1 MHGMIPLTIL
11 VVSLVVWLVKRR
23 RTSKLAAA
31 AGADLVPREKQ
42 NTNRSFP
49 DPEADAVEAAL
60 ARGEWQPAAQA
71 IAAAGT
77 DWERRSYLVDI
88 VADHAARDDAWLRAW
103 QAARPDDPDAAVVR
117 AAAQVAL
124 AWEIRTG
131 AWAKHLTGEQAAG
144 FLRVL
149 EEAREDF
156 ARARKLALPGDPTPY
171 LKEIPLYKGLNA
183 PHEAMLA
190 LWSEV
195 TARAPYHYEAHAA
208 ALQYWC
214 AKWHGSAETARDFA
228 GQAAASAPPGS
239 LLTVIRLL
247 AWFEHHHDD
256 APSEA
261 FGWPEVRGMTDAAL
275 ADVAAARPDHPR
287 LAEARHLLA
296 YFLTRQER
304 YEAALIQ
311 FRDVDGYVDALPWRY
326 FEDPAKAFCG
336 VRDAALRGAVSGQG
350 AT

>member
-1 MHGMIPLTIL
+1 MIPLTIL

-131 AWAKHLTGEQAAG
+131 AWAKHVTGEQAAG

-149 EEAREDF
+149 AGGLHQRQRRPGAGRHQRGDGHLRT
-156 ARARKLALPGDPTPY
+156 ATALTT
-171 LKEIPLYKGLNA
+171 A
-183 PHEAMLA
+183 PHPG
-190 LWSEV
+190 
-195 TARAPYHYEAHAA
+195 TAD
-208 ALQYWC
+208 
-214 AKWHGSAETARDFA
+214 HGGR
-228 GQAAASAPPGS
+228 GKPVPPGPA
-239 LLTVIRLL
+239 RLL
-247 AWFEHHHDD
+247 R
-256 APSEA
+256 S
-261 FGWPEVRGMTDAAL
+261 
-275 ADVAAARPDHPR
+275 
-287 LAEARHLLA
+287 
-296 YFLTRQER
+296 
-304 YEAALIQ
+304 
-311 FRDVDGYVDALPWRY
+311 
-326 FEDPAKAFCG
+326 PA
-336 VRDAALRGAVSGQG
+336 
-350 AT
+350 